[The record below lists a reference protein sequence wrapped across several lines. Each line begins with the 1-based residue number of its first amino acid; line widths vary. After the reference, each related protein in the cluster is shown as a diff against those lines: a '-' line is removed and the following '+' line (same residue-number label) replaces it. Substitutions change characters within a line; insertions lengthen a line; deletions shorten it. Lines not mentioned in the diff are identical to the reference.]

1 MKEFRGTGVA
11 LVTPFLENG
20 SVDFEGVDRL
30 LSFTGEALDYYVV
43 MGTTG
48 ESATLNNRE
57 KEAVL
62 RHVVEH
68 SRGGLPVVYGIG
80 GNNTAQVTD
89 MIRATD
95 LEGVS
100 AILSVSPYY
109 NKPSQAGI
117 IAHYRAIADASPLPL
132 ILYNVPG
139 RTMSNL
145 TANTTITLSEHP
157 NIIGI
162 KEASGDLN
170 QIQEI
175 FEGVSNGFF
184 ITSGDDL
191 LTPDIIRIGGIGV
204 ISVLANG
211 FPKQFSAITQAALA
225 GDFERSQTLKSP
237 FKTINPL
244 IYQESNPV
252 GIKEVLRQKG
262 ICGNQV
268 RLPLLKA
275 TTSLSSR
282 LAQILDEYQND
293 LRIQIT

>member
-1 MKEFRGTGVA
+1 MKEFRGIGVA
-11 LVTPFLENG
+11 LVTPFLEDG

-62 RHVVEH
+62 RHVVAH

-89 MIRATD
+89 MIRATN

-175 FEGVSNGFF
+175 FEGASNGFF

-225 GDFERSQTLKSP
+225 GNFERSQALKSP

>member
-11 LVTPFLENG
+11 LVTPFLEDG

-30 LSFTGEALDYYVV
+30 LSFTGEVLDYYVV

-62 RHVVEH
+62 RHVVAH

-175 FEGVSNGFF
+175 FEGASNGFF

-225 GDFERSQTLKSP
+225 GDFERSQALKSP